1 MGWFD
6 EQIRERKQSD
16 IEIFEDSFR
25 TLANAIMGKRLSDAV
40 GDDRKMITDQIET
53 ILEYYRVKPKEVP
66 EEIQD
71 MNEVLEYLMRPY
83 GIMRRGV
90 HLEKGWYKNAVGAML
105 GTKKDDGSVIALLPH
120 GLGGYRFYD
129 REKERYVRIN
139 RHNED
144 LFEADAI
151 AFYKPFPLKKMSVR
165 DFVHYLL
172 EQIAPVDFAIL
183 LLSMAAATG
192 VGLLLP
198 KLTSALFSDIIKI
211 GSNRL
216 LVGIAIYMVS
226 VSLSSLVFGAVQSF
240 ATARITTK
248 LDVMVEAASIMRV
261 LSLPATFFKKF
272 NAGELATRIG
282 YLNNLSDK
290 MVSIL
295 LSTSL
300 TSLFSLV
307 YISQIF
313 VYAPA
318 LVKPSLIVTFLT
330 TLVSIG
336 RYKIVTGVSKSH
348 MLLTSKENGFTH
360 EMVGGIQKIRLAG
373 AEQRSFAKWCKLY
386 AEGAQFLYNPPMV
399 IRVSG
404 VVTQGISLIGTAV
417 MYYLAIKNGVSV
429 AEYYAFTTAYG
440 MIDSAFRTLADV
452 TVSISMIKPTLNMV
466 KPLLEAVP
474 EIDGDKTMVTSL
486 SGSIELSHINFRYH
500 PDMPQ
505 ILDDVSLKIK
515 AGQYVAIVGQTG
527 CGKSTLLRIMLGFEK
542 PQKGAVYYDSRDLSK
557 LDPKSLRRQIG
568 SVMQDGKLFMGDVY
582 SNITIS
588 APWLTMD
595 DAWEAAETAGL
606 ADDIRHMPMG
616 MRTIIS
622 EGLGSISGG
631 QRQRLM
637 IARAIA
643 PKPKILMFDEATSA
657 LDNLTQKRISDAL
670 DKMKCTRIVIAHRL
684 STIRQCDRIIVLD
697 KGKIIEDG
705 SYDELVEKDGFFAK
719 LIARQ
724 RLDDTEYVGHT
735 TAF

>member
-16 IEIFEDSFR
+16 VEIFEESFQ
-25 TLANAIMGKRLSDAV
+25 TLANAIMGKRLSAAV
-40 GDDRKMITDQIET
+40 GDDRQMITDAIET

-90 HLEKGWYKNAVGAML
+90 HLEKGWYKNAIGAML
-105 GTKKDDGSVIALLPH
+105 GTKKDDGTVVALIPY

-129 REKERYVRIN
+129 RKQKRYVRIN
-139 RHNED
+139 RRNEN
-144 LFEADAI
+144 LFEVEAI
-151 AFYKPFPLKKMSVR
+151 AFYKPFPLKQMSVR
-165 DFVHYLL
+165 DFARYLQ
-172 EQIAPVDFAIL
+172 EQITPIDVAMLVIA
-183 LLSMAAATG
+183 MAAATG
-192 VGLLLP
+192 VGLLMP
-198 KLTSALFSDIIKI
+198 KLTSALFSDVIKI
-211 GSNRL
+211 GSNKL
-216 LVGIAIYMVS
+216 LIGIAIYMIS
-226 VSLSSLVFGAVQSF
+226 VSLSTLVFSVVQSF
-240 ATARITTK
+240 ANARITKK
-248 LDVMVEAASIMRV
+248 LDIAVEAASIMRV

-282 YLNNLSDK
+282 YLNDLSDK

-313 VYAPA
+313 VYAPS
-318 LVKPSLIVTFLT
+318 LVQPSLIITLLT
-330 TLVSIG
+330 TLFSIG
-336 RYKIVTGVSKSH
+336 RFMIVTGVSKNH
-348 MLLTSKENGFTH
+348 MLLTAKENGITH
-360 EMVGGIQKIRLAG
+360 ELVGGIQKIRLAG

-386 AEGAQFLYNPPMV
+386 AESAQFIYNPPML
-399 IRVSG
+399 IRISG
-404 VVTQGISLIGTAV
+404 VITQALSLIGTAV
-417 MYYLAIKNGVSV
+417 MYYLAIKNGVSI
-429 AEYYAFTTAYG
+429 AEYYAFTSAYG
-440 MIDSAFRTLADV
+440 MIDSAFRALADI
-452 TVSISMIKPTLNMV
+452 TVSISRIRPTLSMV
-466 KPLLEAVP
+466 KPLLETVP
-474 EIDGDKTMVTSL
+474 EIDMNKDMITSL
-486 SGSIELSHINFRYH
+486 SGNIELSHVNFRYH

-505 ILDDVSLKIK
+505 ILNDVSIKIK
-515 AGQYVAIVGQTG
+515 AGQYVAIVGKTG
-527 CGKSTLLRIMLGFEK
+527 CGKSTLMRILLGFEK
-542 PQKGAVYYDSRDLSK
+542 PQKGAVYYDSRDINK
-557 LDPKSLRRQIG
+557 VDPKSLRRQIG
-568 SVMQDGKLFMGDVY
+568 SVMQDGKLFMGDIY

-588 APWLTMD
+588 APWLTLD
-595 DAWEAAETAGL
+595 DAWEAAEIAGF
-606 ADDIRHMPMG
+606 ADDIRRMPMG
-616 MRTIIS
+616 MNTVIS

-657 LDNLTQKRISDAL
+657 LDNLTQKRVAEAL

-697 KGKIIEDG
+697 NGKIIEDG
-705 SYDELVEKDGFFAK
+705 SYDKLIEKDGFFAK
-719 LIARQ
+719 LVARQ